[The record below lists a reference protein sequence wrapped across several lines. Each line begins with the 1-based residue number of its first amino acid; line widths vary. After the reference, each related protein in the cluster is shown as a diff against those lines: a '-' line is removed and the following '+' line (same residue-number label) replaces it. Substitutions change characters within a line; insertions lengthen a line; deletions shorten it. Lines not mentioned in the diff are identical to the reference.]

1 MNKKILIISLIIV
14 FLIIITITSVLIIN
28 STSKTKT
35 PAPITPTPTPTPKS
49 APAPIW
55 TVGNNGS
62 VSCDKYCQGINGA
75 PWNNELPVDWNG
87 ANCSEAK
94 DAVTNQTVSCSATH
108 GKDVKC
114 LCKKSDI
121 GWS

>member
-1 MNKKILIISLIIV
+1 MNKKVLIISLIV
-14 FLIIITITSVLIIN
+14 LIIVITISVLIIKSQ
-28 STSKTKT
+28 STEE
-35 PAPITPTPTPTPKS
+35 
-49 APAPIW
+49 PIW

-108 GKDVKC
+108 GKHVKC